1 MGSQHH
7 SGPGRRR
14 QRGAGRQESQRIGI
28 DHRRRRAGEAVTEA
42 LQGLRRRA
50 EARLREAQKLGFDRA
65 LAPAQAK
72 GKVKKGDVAITSAG
86 LLTEVVERISQNR
99 Y

>member
-1 MGSQHH
+1 
-7 SGPGRRR
+7 
-14 QRGAGRQESQRIGI
+14 
-28 DHRRRRAGEAVTEA
+28 
-42 LQGLRRRA
+42 
-50 EARLREAQKLGFDRA
+50 LREAQKLGFDRA

-72 GKVKKGDVAITSAG
+72 DKVKKGDVAVTTAG